1 MVPYQRPIPEKRS
14 SPGTPGSLSP
24 QQAKRG
30 LTGGSG
36 FLGAWVQAEKMIQM
50 ALVLPCAAFI
60 GWAIGAWLDH
70 LLHQTWIAMAGI
82 VFGIISGLV
91 TVVRMVMVHTSGSE
105 QVSKNGNG
113 AKKGN
118 SGTTS

>member
-1 MVPYQRPIPEKRS
+1 MVPYHRPIPEKKTES
-14 SPGTPGSLSP
+14 GMPGII
-24 QQAKRG
+24 
-30 LTGGSG
+30 
-36 FLGAWVQAEKMIQM
+36 GAWVQAEKMIQM

-91 TVVRMVMVHTSGSE
+91 TVVRMVMVHTSESE